1 MEKLTNQEKF
11 RPWMG
16 FVFFAALMV
25 FFLTVCQLLQYYLG
39 MTGLILT
46 ELLFLGI
53 AVGYCLIRKVKLRE
67 MFPIR
72 KPKVREI
79 FGCLLLM
86 MGGQSI
92 GIVVTALTSLI
103 FPSSN
108 STVSELNDFLYG
120 NGLGFFALAI
130 FIAVLPA
137 ICEEAVHRGAILSHF
152 RGIKKDWVIV
162 LIMGIFF
169 GLNHVSVLRFGVT
182 AILGAVLTFAVVKSN
197 NILLSMLMHLGNN
210 LFSVIVGYF
219 TAGSGAAEAVGEVNI
234 GSYLGIYLIMAC
246 TAPILL
252 TLGAMLLDPKSH
264 RKIRFLFAGIIA
276 GVMFLT
282 GSGLMLTQSLKRM
295 NDQLLN
301 ATFGYTVTEESKES
315 EIDFTVE
322 EEREVTVM
330 IIMVE
335 AKGDYKVEVVG
346 DKEGSVYSSDIP
358 KGFSRTVN
366 TQLVLPPDHYTIRF
380 IGGDNAV
387 GEEPFFT
394 ISVV

>member
-1 MEKLTNQEKF
+1 MERLTNQEKF

-39 MTGLILT
+39 MAGLIMT

-53 AVGYCLIRKVKLRE
+53 AVGYCLIRKVKIKE

-72 KPKVREI
+72 RPKVREV

-92 GIVVTALTSLI
+92 GIVVTAITSLI
-103 FPSSN
+103 FPSTN
-108 STVSELNDFLYG
+108 STVSELSDFLYG

-130 FIAVLPA
+130 FVAVLPA

-152 RGIKKDWVIV
+152 RGIRKDWIIV

-182 AILGAVLTFAVVKSN
+182 AILGAILTFAVVKSN

-219 TAGSGAAEAVGEVNI
+219 SARSGAAQAAGDINI

-252 TLGAMLLDPKSH
+252 TLGAMLLDPKGH
-264 RKIRFLFAGIIA
+264 RKIRFLFAGIAA
-276 GVMFLT
+276 GIMFIT
-282 GSGLMLTQSLKRM
+282 GSGLVLAQSIKSM
-295 NDQLLN
+295 NNTILSC
-301 ATFGYTVTEESKES
+301 TFSEDMTEEDSEA
-315 EIDFTVE
+315 EIDFTVDE
-322 EEREVTVM
+322 DRKATVM

-335 AKGDYKVEVVG
+335 AKGDYQVEIIG
-346 DKEGSVYSSDIP
+346 DKEGSVYSADIP
-358 KGFSRTVN
+358 KGLSRTIN
-366 TQLVLPPDHYTIRF
+366 TQLELSSDHYTIR
-380 IGGDNAV
+380 ITGGDNAV
-387 GEEPFFT
+387 GETPFF
-394 ISVV
+394 SVNVS

>member
-1 MEKLTNQEKF
+1 MERLTNQEKF

-39 MTGLILT
+39 MAGLIMT

-53 AVGYCLIRKVKLRE
+53 AVGYCLIRKVKIKE

-72 KPKVREI
+72 KPKVREV

-86 MGGQSI
+86 IGGQSL
-92 GIVVTALTSLI
+92 GIVVTALTSVI

-108 STVSELNDFLYG
+108 STVTELNDFLYG

-130 FIAVLPA
+130 IIAILPA
-137 ICEEAVHRGAILSHF
+137 VCEEAVHRGAILSHF
-152 RGIKKDWVIV
+152 RGIKKDWLIV
-162 LIMGIFF
+162 LIMGLFF
-169 GLNHVSVLRFGVT
+169 GINHVSVLRFGVT

-197 NILLSMLMHLGNN
+197 NLFLSMLMHLGNN

-219 TAGSGAAEAVGEVNI
+219 SARTGATEAVGEVNI
-234 GSYLGIYLIMAC
+234 GSYLGVYLIMAC

-252 TLGAMLLDPKSH
+252 VLGAMLLDPKNH
-264 RKIRFLFAGIIA
+264 RKIRFLFAGILA
-276 GVMFLT
+276 GVMFIT
-282 GSGLMLTQSLKRM
+282 GSGLTLAQSFKSM

-301 ATFGYTVTEESKES
+301 ASLGYDVTEEKKDE
-315 EIDFTVE
+315 ELDFTVE
-322 EEREVTVM
+322 EEREVTLM
-330 IIMVE
+330 LIMVE

-346 DKEGSVYSSDIP
+346 DKEGKVFGADIP
-358 KGFSRTVN
+358 NGLSRTIN
-366 TQLVLPPDHYTIRF
+366 TQLVLPADHYTIRI
-380 IGGDNAV
+380 IGDDNAV
-387 GEEPFFT
+387 GESPFV
-394 ISVV
+394 SVNVG

>member
-1 MEKLTNQEKF
+1 MERLTNQEKF

-39 MTGLILT
+39 MAGLIMT

-53 AVGYCLIRKVKLRE
+53 AVGYCLIRKVKIKE

-72 KPKVREI
+72 KPKVREV

-86 MGGQSI
+86 IGGQSL

-108 STVSELNDFLYG
+108 STITELNDFLYG

-130 FIAVLPA
+130 IIAILPA
-137 ICEEAVHRGAILSHF
+137 VCEEAVHRGAILSHF
-152 RGIKKDWVIV
+152 RGIKKDWLIV
-162 LIMGIFF
+162 LIMGLFF
-169 GLNHVSVLRFGVT
+169 GINHVSVLRFGVT

-197 NILLSMLMHLGNN
+197 NLLLSMLMHLGNN

-219 TAGSGAAEAVGEVNI
+219 TASTGATEAVGEVNI
-234 GSYLGIYLIMAC
+234 GSYLGVYLIMAC

-252 TLGAMLLDPKSH
+252 TLGAMLLDPKNH
-264 RKIRFLFAGIIA
+264 RKIRFLFAGIAA
-276 GVMFLT
+276 GIMFIT
-282 GSGLMLTQSLKRM
+282 GSGLVLAQSFKSM
-295 NDQLLN
+295 NDTLLSC
-301 ATFGYTVTEESKES
+301 TYSEDMTEEDKNAEV
-315 EIDFTVE
+315 DFTVDE
-322 EEREVTVM
+322 DRKATVM

-335 AKGDYKVEVVG
+335 AKGDYKVEIIG
-346 DKEGSVYSSDIP
+346 DKEGSVYSADIP
-358 KGFSRTVN
+358 KGLSRTIN
-366 TQLVLPPDHYTIRF
+366 TQLELPADHYTIR
-380 IGGDNAV
+380 ITGGDNAV
-387 GEEPFFT
+387 GETPFFS
-394 ISVV
+394 INVG

>member
-219 TAGSGAAEAVGEVNI
+219 TAGSGAVEAVGEVNI

-246 TAPILL
+246 TAPVIL
-252 TLGAMLLDPKSH
+252 TLGAMLLDPKNH
-264 RKIRFLFAGIIA
+264 KKIRFLFAGILA
-276 GVMFLT
+276 GIMFLT
-282 GSGLMLTQSLKRM
+282 GSGLTLTQSLKRM

-335 AKGDYKVEVVG
+335 ANGDYKAEVVG
-346 DKEGSVYSSDIP
+346 DKEGSVFSADIP
-358 KGFSRTVN
+358 KGLSRTVN
-366 TQLVLPPDHYTIRF
+366 TQLVLSPDHYTIRI
-380 IGGDNAV
+380 IGEDNAV
-387 GEEPFFT
+387 GEEPFL
-394 ISVV
+394 SVSVG

>member
-1 MEKLTNQEKF
+1 MVNLTNQEKF

-39 MTGLILT
+39 MAGLILT

-53 AVGYCLIRKVKLRE
+53 AVGYCLIRKVKIKE

-72 KPKVREI
+72 KPKVREV

-108 STVSELNDFLYG
+108 STVTELNDFLYG

-197 NILLSMLMHLGNN
+197 NMLLSMLMHLGNN

-219 TAGSGAAEAVGEVNI
+219 SAKSGAAEMVGEVNI
-234 GSYLGIYLIMAC
+234 GSYLGVYLIMAC

-252 TLGAMLLDPKSH
+252 TLGAMLLDPKNH

-282 GSGLMLTQSLKRM
+282 GSGLMLTQSFKRM

-301 ATFGYTVTEESKES
+301 ATFGYTVTEENKES

-330 IIMVE
+330 IIMVD

-358 KGFSRTVN
+358 KGLSRTIN

-380 IGGDNAV
+380 IGEDNAV

-394 ISVV
+394 ISVS